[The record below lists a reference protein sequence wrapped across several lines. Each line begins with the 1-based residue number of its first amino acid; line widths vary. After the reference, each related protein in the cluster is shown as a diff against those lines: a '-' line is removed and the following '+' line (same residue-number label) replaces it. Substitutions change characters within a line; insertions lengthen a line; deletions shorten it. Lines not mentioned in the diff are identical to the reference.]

1 MNLHETNG
9 GFYKSVLKVH
19 TLQIEGGVLC
29 GSIDVVDNCSNV
41 IADSGNNLEDGVWT
55 NKKENFDW
63 EE

>member
-1 MNLHETNG
+1 M
-9 GFYKSVLKVH
+9 
-19 TLQIEGGVLC
+19 LC